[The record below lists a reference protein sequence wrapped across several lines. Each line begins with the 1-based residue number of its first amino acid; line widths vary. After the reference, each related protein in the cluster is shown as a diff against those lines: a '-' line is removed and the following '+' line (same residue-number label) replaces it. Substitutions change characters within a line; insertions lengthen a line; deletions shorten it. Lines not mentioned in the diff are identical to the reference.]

1 MCVCI
6 YGKIKRDFFMLLLRK
21 EIIIDRKLTNDDV
34 SKFSSIHI
42 ITSVIF
48 GFTLARYKI
57 KNVQIII
64 HKEEWFPPFEF
75 FVEKD

>member
-1 MCVCI
+1 M
-6 YGKIKRDFFMLLLRK
+6 KSLS
-21 EIIIDRKLTNDDV
+21 IDIKLTNGDDD

-42 ITSVIF
+42 ITSVMFGCF
-48 GFTLARYKI
+48 GFISTTTT

-75 FVEKD
+75 LVEKD